1 MCMWKTRWYT
11 KNLWISERDKVTS
24 GANEKRKKK
33 GMLTKTLFPRLSR
46 MCSDR
51 QKSRPPTGHGVS
63 IAHSLHICKNRNSSI
78 RHARSPY
85 KNQSPYIANI
95 DHIFF
100 SIREKAEEKAKGT
113 GALLSWHY
121 ITQMQTINKKD
132 NIIENVWNR
141 IFIGFEYVQL
151 LLIFILIEKNY
162 SIYKKLY

>member
-1 MCMWKTRWYT
+1 MDIFYIYT
-11 KNLWISERDKVTS
+11 YTCIC
-24 GANEKRKKK
+24 EKLDDILKIYEYRRGIKLQAGQMKKEKKK

-113 GALLSWHY
+113 GALLS
-121 ITQMQTINKKD
+121 
-132 NIIENVWNR
+132 
-141 IFIGFEYVQL
+141 
-151 LLIFILIEKNY
+151 
-162 SIYKKLY
+162 